1 LHSSQH
7 PEINYEQTM
16 NPRQPDSQRRAFL
29 KGTAALPLLW
39 AVDGSLR
46 HIRAQSAGSEQVL
59 PGLRLLRNSVNSA
72 LLERNGKTLL
82 IDSGE
87 LDAAGRGIVDWALF
101 THHHRDQCSSVSRL
115 VRKGTK
121 VAVPFREK
129 MFFDEA
135 HRFWDSADNIIDHR
149 YDFRPHLFTLRDSV
163 PVARA
168 LQAGDVHEWE
178 GLRFQVLDTPGHTD
192 GSVTY
197 LVEVAGRRVAFTGD
211 LIAALDRSGKST
223 VCKSAS
229 QECAVTIGDLEERLK
244 N

>member
-1 LHSSQH
+1 MNSPHS
-7 PEINYEQTM
+7 
-16 NPRQPDSQRRAFL
+16 DSNRRTFL
-29 KGTAALPLLW
+29 KKTTALPLLW
-39 AVDGSLR
+39 AVDGRSQPV
-46 HIRAQSAGSEQVL
+46 RAQSAAAAEQV

-72 LLERNGKTLL
+72 LFERNGKKLL

-87 LDAAGRGIVDWALF
+87 VDGAPGGGVVDWVLF

-121 VAVPFREK
+121 VSVPAKEK
-129 MFFDEA
+129 MFFEEA
-135 HRFWDSADNIIDHR
+135 DRFWDSADNIMDHR

-168 LQAGDVHEWE
+168 LQGGDVHEWE

-197 LVEVAGRRVAFTGD
+197 LVEVAGRRVAQTC
-211 LIAALDRSGKST
+211 AP
-223 VCKSAS
+223 SARRCS
-229 QECAVTIGDLEERLK
+229 PK
-244 N
+244 